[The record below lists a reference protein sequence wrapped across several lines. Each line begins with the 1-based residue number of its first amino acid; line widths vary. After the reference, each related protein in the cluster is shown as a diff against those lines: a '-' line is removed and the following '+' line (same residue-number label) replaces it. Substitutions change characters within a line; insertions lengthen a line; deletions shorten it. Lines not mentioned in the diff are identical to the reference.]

1 MVDKFHREIE
11 ENQLASQ
18 VNHKAPSILIIKGG
32 FTPSGQVRVINVTNG
47 GIKQVVK
54 PEHLVILENN
64 QVIGISEGIIE
75 QARVKIEAIN
85 NKMLTEELYNKH
97 IESCLKTISNHEHNI
112 QNMNTFIEIVRANP
126 RNPGRG
132 ISFKPR

>member
-18 VNHKAPSILIIKGG
+18 INHKAPSILIIKGG
-32 FTPSGQVRVINVTNG
+32 FTPGGQVRVVNVTNG
-47 GIKQVVK
+47 GRKQTVK
-54 PEHLVILENN
+54 PEHLVILENS
-64 QVIGISEGIIE
+64 QAIGISEGIIE
-75 QARVKIEAIN
+75 KTHEKIEAIN
-85 NKMLTEELYNKH
+85 NKMLTEELYNEH
-97 IESCLKTISNHEHNI
+97 IESCLRAISNHEHNI

-126 RNPGRG
+126 RNPGGG

>member
-32 FTPSGQVRVINVTNG
+32 FTPSGKVRVINVIRG
-47 GIKQVVK
+47 GLKQVVK

-64 QVIGISEGIIE
+64 QSIGIAEGIIE
-75 QARVKIEAIN
+75 KTRVKIEAIN
-85 NKMLTEELYNKH
+85 NDLLVEDLDDLYRG
-97 IESCLKTISNHEHNI
+97 SYLRTISNHEHNI